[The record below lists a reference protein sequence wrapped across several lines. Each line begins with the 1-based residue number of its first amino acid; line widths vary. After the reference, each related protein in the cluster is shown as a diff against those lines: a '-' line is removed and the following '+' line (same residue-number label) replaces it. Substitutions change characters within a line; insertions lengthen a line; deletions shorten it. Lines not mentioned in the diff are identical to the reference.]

1 MFCRLLVVD
10 MKCGILDQWKKYL
23 LAILFFFTC
32 SVIFVLQWK
41 NQERALG
48 EALGVTPTLGDF
60 FLFFFGGSD
69 RYVFDPYRPFIFPA
83 QWILMILYGTYLN
96 LNYANDNL
104 HGIGIHA
111 LLHSKSRS
119 MWWFSK
125 CSCVIVGTLIYFILS
140 ILTTAF
146 SCFILGGEFSME
158 IHASILQTILEV
170 FSMQMQNPLG
180 EMVITY
186 IMVYLVIVALSLL
199 QLLLSILIKPLLSF
213 LSIST
218 IVFVSSYFMTPL
230 LFANFA
236 MPVRSLCFV
245 TDGLDPGLGFV
256 LIGSSIIF
264 CLLSGWWYFN
274 HIDILGKEE

>member
-170 FSMQMQNPLG
+170 FSM
-180 EMVITY
+180 
-186 IMVYLVIVALSLL
+186 
-199 QLLLSILIKPLLSF
+199 
-213 LSIST
+213 
-218 IVFVSSYFMTPL
+218 
-230 LFANFA
+230 
-236 MPVRSLCFV
+236 
-245 TDGLDPGLGFV
+245 
-256 LIGSSIIF
+256 
-264 CLLSGWWYFN
+264 
-274 HIDILGKEE
+274 

>member
-1 MFCRLLVVD
+1 
-10 MKCGILDQWKKYL
+10 
-23 LAILFFFTC
+23 
-32 SVIFVLQWK
+32 
-41 NQERALG
+41 
-48 EALGVTPTLGDF
+48 
-60 FLFFFGGSD
+60 
-69 RYVFDPYRPFIFPA
+69 
-83 QWILMILYGTYLN
+83 
-96 LNYANDNL
+96 
-104 HGIGIHA
+104 
-111 LLHSKSRS
+111 
-119 MWWFSK
+119 
-125 CSCVIVGTLIYFILS
+125 
-140 ILTTAF
+140 
-146 SCFILGGEFSME
+146 
-158 IHASILQTILEV
+158 
-170 FSMQMQNPLG
+170 
-180 EMVITY
+180 MVITY

-245 TDGLDPGLGFV
+245 TEGLDPGLGFV

>member
-96 LNYANDNL
+96 LNYA
-104 HGIGIHA
+104 
-111 LLHSKSRS
+111 KR
-119 MWWFSK
+119 
-125 CSCVIVGTLIYFILS
+125 
-140 ILTTAF
+140 
-146 SCFILGGEFSME
+146 
-158 IHASILQTILEV
+158 
-170 FSMQMQNPLG
+170 
-180 EMVITY
+180 
-186 IMVYLVIVALSLL
+186 
-199 QLLLSILIKPLLSF
+199 
-213 LSIST
+213 
-218 IVFVSSYFMTPL
+218 
-230 LFANFA
+230 
-236 MPVRSLCFV
+236 
-245 TDGLDPGLGFV
+245 
-256 LIGSSIIF
+256 
-264 CLLSGWWYFN
+264 
-274 HIDILGKEE
+274 